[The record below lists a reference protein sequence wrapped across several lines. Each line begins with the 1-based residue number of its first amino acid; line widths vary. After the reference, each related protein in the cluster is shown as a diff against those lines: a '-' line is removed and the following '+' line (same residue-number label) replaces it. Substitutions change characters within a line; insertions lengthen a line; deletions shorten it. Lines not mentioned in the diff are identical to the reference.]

1 MVTKN
6 PNAPIGVFDSG
17 IGGLTVLKS
26 CIEAMPNE
34 RFIYLGDT
42 ARTPYG
48 SKSHDTIRRYG
59 FECANFLADQDIK
72 FLVVACNTV
81 CSHAFDEL
89 VSAFDCPVIGT
100 IDPAIETALKATKN
114 HHIGII
120 GTKATIA
127 GGVYQKG
134 LEKADPTGRVYAKAC
149 PLFVPLVEEG
159 MVDGEIVDKVVELYL
174 AEFKEHQVDSLILG
188 CTHYP
193 LLADAIQKFLGPE
206 VTLVACSDAIADTVQ
221 AQLANDQQQNQAES
235 HDAKYF
241 VTDAVDRF
249 DRLGTD
255 LLGLKNVHSIQIDLS

>member
-6 PNAPIGVFDSG
+6 PNAAIGVFDSG
-17 IGGLTVLKS
+17 LGGLTVLKS

-81 CSHAFDEL
+81 CSHALDEL
-89 VSAFDCPVIGT
+89 VAAIECPVIGT

-114 HHIGII
+114 HHIGVI
-120 GTKATIA
+120 GTQATIT
-127 GGVYQKG
+127 GGVYQRG
-134 LEKADPTGRVYAKAC
+134 LEKDDPNGQIYAKAC
-149 PLFVPLVEEG
+149 PLFVPFVEEG
-159 MVDGEIVDKVVELYL
+159 MIEGEIVDKLVELYL
-174 AEFKEHQVDSLILG
+174 AEFKEGEVDTLILG

-193 LLADAIQKFLGPE
+193 LLSTAIQKFLGSE
-206 VTLVACSDAIADTVQ
+206 VTLVACSDAIANAVK
-221 AQLANDQQQNQAES
+221 AQLSSSEQQNQTEA

-249 DRLGTD
+249 DRLGTH